1 MSIPGQPNRLRRERR
16 CPGEMGIR
24 YKFGRPPDESA
35 AAWLRAPIL
44 LDIGAASGFYLVP
57 PRVTAE
63 GMHLGL
69 KIGDHS
75 SGPSGDPDRDREPG
89 AVEVELVLAQARSR
103 LPRLDSYRIAGAKT
117 CRSEEHTSE
126 LQSRLH
132 LVCRLLLEKKKKQHT
147 NTRNRRRRCAGS
159 TRQDARRRG

>member
-1 MSIPGQPNRLRRERR
+1 
-16 CPGEMGIR
+16 MGIR
-24 YKFGRPPDESA
+24 YKFGRPPDECA

-117 CRSEEHTSE
+117 CLYDVDPAERF
-126 LQSRLH
+126 R
-132 LVCRLLLEKKKKQHT
+132 CRAASAPRNIVKEIESLEAPT
-147 NTRNRRRRCAGS
+147 TGS
-159 TRQDARRRG
+159 SC

>member
-1 MSIPGQPNRLRRERR
+1 
-16 CPGEMGIR
+16 MGIR
-24 YKFGRPPDESA
+24 YKFGRPPDECA

-89 AVEVELVLAQARSR
+89 AVECTAKHREGDRVTRGADDRLLVLIVI
-103 LPRLDSYRIAGAKT
+103 PRF
-117 CRSEEHTSE
+117 
-126 LQSRLH
+126 H
-132 LVCRLLLEKKKKQHT
+132 LSALAAV
-147 NTRNRRRRCAGS
+147 
-159 TRQDARRRG
+159 